1 MVLQWQDL
9 FYKNRYSH
17 TRMTNPN
24 FVALAKAMGVHA
36 IRAEKIEELPAK
48 MKEFMEYDN
57 TKPILLECR
66 VHTNEHVSMH
76 FLFVYGQDTRGD
88 KLELM

>member
-9 FYKNRYSH
+9 FYENRYAH

-36 IRAEKIEELPAK
+36 IRVEKIEDLPGK

-57 TKPILLECR
+57 SKPILLECR
-66 VHTNEHVSMH
+66 VHTNEHVRH
-76 FLFVYGQDTRGD
+76 ALFHVRPHILIT
-88 KLELM
+88 